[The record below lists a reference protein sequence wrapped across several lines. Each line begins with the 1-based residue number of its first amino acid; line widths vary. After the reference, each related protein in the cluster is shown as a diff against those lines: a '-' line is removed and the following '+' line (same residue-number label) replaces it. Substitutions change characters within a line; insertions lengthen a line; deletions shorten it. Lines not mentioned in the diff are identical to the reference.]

1 MVGKLYCS
9 PKYFIL
15 DARGQGHRLGG
26 TAKAASE
33 RIVEIV
39 LARNMGE
46 GPEPRHLMPCK
57 RPPDSEPPADLIET
71 EGFTVEVLH
80 MACFVEFLAFKSGV
94 ASIEEVPGERGM
106 ALNTDLGEGN
116 PFLASPTEV
125 VRMTRQIDRFPP
137 GYPYG

>member
-1 MVGKLYCS
+1 
-9 PKYFIL
+9 
-15 DARGQGHRLGG
+15 
-26 TAKAASE
+26 
-33 RIVEIV
+33 
-39 LARNMGE
+39 
-46 GPEPRHLMPCK
+46 MPCK